1 MKSPSAD
8 PGRPGRGGTVR
19 ITGTPILAAF
29 FCVGLIAGWAFH
41 YAKRLNSG
49 LDPSVSWPTAGVVF
63 FLAAFLLLAAV
74 RTRQA
79 RKARVQLPSHRAVNL
94 LVLGKA
100 SARVGAAVFG
110 GYAGFALGYLRASV
124 SVPGGQLVLVGLTCV
139 AGLALALAGLALER
153 ACRINEPGSGD
164 DPNGRAVS

>member
-1 MKSPSAD
+1 M
-8 PGRPGRGGTVR
+8 G
-19 ITGTPILAAF
+19 
-29 FCVGLIAGWAFH
+29 
-41 YAKRLNSG
+41 SG

-79 RKARVQLPSHRAVNL
+79 RKARVPLPSHRAVNL

-110 GYAGFALGYLRASV
+110 GYAGFALGYLRESM
-124 SVPGGQLVLVGLTCV
+124 SVPTNQLVLVVLTCL
-139 AGLALALAGLALER
+139 GGIALSLAGLALER
-153 ACRINEPGSGD
+153 ACRIDESDSDGSG
-164 DPNGRAVS
+164 NGTKQPS

>member
-1 MKSPSAD
+1 MSSPSAD
-8 PGRPGRGGTVR
+8 PRGSGTIR
-19 ITGTPILAAF
+19 ITGASALAAF
-29 FCVGLIAGWAFH
+29 CCLGLIGGWAFH

-49 LDPSVSWPTAGVVF
+49 LDPSVSWPAAGVVF
-63 FLAAFLLLAAV
+63 FLAGFILIAAV

-79 RKARVQLPSHRAVNL
+79 RRANVVLPSHRAVNL

-124 SVPGGQLVLVGLTCV
+124 SVPGNQLVLVALTCL
-139 AGLALALAGLALER
+139 GGIALALAGLALER
-153 ACRINEPGSGD
+153 ACQISNSDGDAGSQ
-164 DPNGRAVS
+164 PT